1 MFKRKPWHK
10 AVKKAK
16 TERRKLR
23 DQLDKLWSE
32 IVKQRAGYRC
42 EFRVPGVRC
51 KKTTYLNAHH
61 IFSRSNLSV
70 RWDLDNGV
78 CLCSGHHTLN
88 NNSAHKAPVEF
99 IEWIKEMWGL
109 EWYEDL
115 RKKANTV
122 KKWTIPELRE
132 KVEEFKKEI
141 NENNKS

>member
-1 MFKRKPWHK
+1 MFKKAKWRK

-23 DQLDKLWSE
+23 DQLDKLWAE
-32 IVKQRAGYRC
+32 IIKKRADYRC
-42 EFRVPGVRC
+42 EYREPANRC
-51 KKTTYLNAHH
+51 KKMTYLNTHH

-88 NNSAHKAPVEF
+88 NNSAHKAPAEF
-99 IEWIKEMWGL
+99 IEWIKEMWGI
-109 EWYEDL
+109 EWYENL
-115 RKKANTV
+115 RKKANQV

-132 KVEEFKKEI
+132 LVEEFKKEI
-141 NENNKS
+141 ESE

>member
-1 MFKRKPWHK
+1 MNSVFKKGKWHK

-32 IVKQRAGYRC
+32 IVKQRAGNVC
-42 EFRVPGVRC
+42 EY
-51 KKTTYLNAHH
+51 KTCSKTAYLNAHH
-61 IFSRSNLSV
+61 IFGRSNLSV

-78 CLCSGHHTLN
+78 CLCPKHHTLGN
-88 NNSAHKAPVEF
+88 WSAHKSPIEF
-99 IEWIKEMWGL
+99 IEWLKQRRGN

-132 KVEEFKKEI
+132 KVKEFKKEI
-141 NENNKS
+141 A